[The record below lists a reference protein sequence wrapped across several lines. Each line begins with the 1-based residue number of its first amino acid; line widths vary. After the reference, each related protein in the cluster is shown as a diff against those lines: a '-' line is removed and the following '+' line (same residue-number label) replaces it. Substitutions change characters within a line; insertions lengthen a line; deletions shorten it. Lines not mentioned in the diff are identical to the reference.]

1 MNSEKTQKSVH
12 VENLREQLNE
22 VASNYLSDIDMSS
35 EDLRSSLDK
44 AVVEFI
50 KNEVRAQVESNGS
63 STPLADFFKDVE
75 TFEDLQKGIESA
87 RGQLSKDTEAQ
98 KVLESLDG
106 LAGSCEGIS
115 GTISDLSD
123 KIKDIKGKENFSWG
137 ENVARFAGNIV
148 LRAIPEILTG
158 AVSLIVA
165 AWMLASSAAIYA
177 ATIASATI
185 MGAVLGGSVAGPAGL
200 SVGAAVGA
208 LGAAGAGG
216 VLAYESN
223 LGPDILLF
231 GKKGAESFV
240 DGINT
245 FCKQFKIDSLGK
257 AKNDKINMVEVK
269 VALEKFI
276 EETIQPQLLTDV
288 ANKIQASAKAM
299 EASVGK

>member
-1 MNSEKTQKSVH
+1 MNSEKTQKSAH
-12 VENLREQLNE
+12 VENLRKQLNE
-22 VASNYLSDIDMSS
+22 VASEYLSDTLG

-63 STPLADFFKDVE
+63 STPLADFFKDVN

-87 RGQLSKDTEAQ
+87 RGQLSKGTEAQ
-98 KVLESLDG
+98 KVLASLDG
-106 LAGSCEGIS
+106 LANSCKDIS
-115 GTISDLSD
+115 GTISDLSG
-123 KIKDIKGKENFSWG
+123 KIEDIKGKENFSWG

-148 LRAIPEILTG
+148 LGAIPEILIG

-165 AWMLASSAAIYA
+165 AGMLASVAAGYV

-185 MGAVLGGSVAGPAGL
+185 MGAVLGSVAGPAGL

-216 VLAYESN
+216 VLAYESD
-223 LGPDILLF
+223 LGPAILLF
-231 GKKGAESFV
+231 GEKGAGSFV
-240 DGINT
+240 SGINT
-245 FCKQFKIDSLGK
+245 FCNQFRIDPLKVNYEIKMGE
-257 AKNDKINMVEVK
+257 VED
-269 VALEKFI
+269 ALEKFI

-288 ANKIQASAKAM
+288 ANSIQASAKAM